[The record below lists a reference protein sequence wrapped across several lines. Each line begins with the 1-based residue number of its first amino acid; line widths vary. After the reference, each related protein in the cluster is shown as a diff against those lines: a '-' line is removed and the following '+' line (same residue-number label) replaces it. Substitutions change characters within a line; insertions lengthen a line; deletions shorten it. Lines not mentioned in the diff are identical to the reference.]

1 MEGNMFQR
9 HSIILWADAVKEDFQ
24 QSLNKAYK
32 LLLALKEFG
41 PELSPNYLTAIKK
54 KEAKK
59 FDLSIETLEELL
71 KKSVNKEGNTVFPDL
86 GYSISFF
93 SSIKADDSAG
103 VSISVGI
110 SNPKFN
116 NCFIVKLPLSLP
128 VYTSN
133 EVRSKLILLF
143 KECIT
148 VFEPFWGCISNSVN
162 IRRYEG
168 FWGDKL
174 PTTIHWVNY
183 FGSQLS
189 EELGESKILSSP
201 YINEKF
207 HSGALV
213 LLKDEPINDEFEE
226 DVKIQQKANI
236 YFGL

>member
-1 MEGNMFQR
+1 MEGNMIQE
-9 HSIILWADAVKEDFQ
+9 HSIILWADAVKEDFH

-41 PELSPNYLTAIKK
+41 PELSPNYITAKRK

-59 FDLSIETLEELL
+59 FDLSLDILKEQL
-71 KKSVNKEGNTVFPDL
+71 KKGVNKEGNTVFPDL
-86 GYSISFF
+86 GYRISFF
-93 SSIKADDSAG
+93 SSLKDDDSAG
-103 VSISVGI
+103 ISISVGV
-110 SNPKFN
+110 SNPRFKNSF
-116 NCFIVKLPLSLP
+116 VVELPLSLP
-128 VYTSN
+128 IYTSN
-133 EVRSKLILLF
+133 EVRSKLVLLF

-162 IRRYEG
+162 IRRYDG
-168 FWGDKL
+168 YWGDKL

-183 FGSQLS
+183 FGSQVS